1 MNIDLTP
8 EALLLQL
15 GYSKTEHS
23 IQQMEKIINNTNK
36 FEKFSNHIL
45 SLHDNLAPI
54 KGFVAMS
61 NSQDSFKIKGSQD
74 TSNEVSKEFQEKVEK
89 WATKYKVQIKKV
101 SNKPTY
107 YILGQ

>member
-8 EALLLQL
+8 EVLLSQL
-15 GYSKTEHS
+15 GYSKTEQS
-23 IQQMEKIINNTNK
+23 IEQMKKIIENTNN

-45 SLHDNLAPI
+45 SLHDNLAPL

-61 NSQDSFKIKGSQD
+61 NSHNNLKIKGSQD
-74 TSNEVSKEFQEKVEK
+74 TSEEITKAFTEKVEK
-89 WATKYKVQIKKV
+89 WAEKYKVKIQKV
-101 SNKPTY
+101 SQKPTY